1 MDGVPWLICRL
12 MAVPLYIA
20 AITASMLAGAIWR
33 YRQRDM
39 VGMSACLLM
48 AGMGAYMLLH

>member
-1 MDGVPWLICRL
+1 MV
-12 MAVPLYIA
+12 VKLYIA

-39 VGMSACLLM
+39 MGMAACLLM
-48 AGMGAYMLLH
+48 AGMGAYMLWH

>member
-1 MDGVPWLICRL
+1 MQNF
-12 MAVPLYIA
+12 VPLYIA

-33 YRQRDM
+33 YRQRDII
-39 VGMSACLLM
+39 GMAACLLM

>member
-1 MDGVPWLICRL
+1 MHFV
-12 MAVPLYIA
+12 ALYIA

-39 VGMSACLLM
+39 LGAAACFLM
-48 AGMGAYMLLH
+48 AALGACALLL

>member
-1 MDGVPWLICRL
+1 MI
-12 MAVPLYIA
+12 AVPLYIA
-20 AITASMLAGAIWR
+20 AITASVLAGAVWR

-48 AGMGAYMLLH
+48 AGIGAYVLFRELPL

>member
-1 MDGVPWLICRL
+1 MV
-12 MAVPLYIA
+12 ALYIA

-39 VGMSACLLM
+39 LGMAACLLIAALG
-48 AGMGAYMLLH
+48 AGALLLPVR

>member
-1 MDGVPWLICRL
+1 MQLNCCAELHP
-12 MAVPLYIA
+12 AYIA
-20 AITASMLAGAIWR
+20 AITASLLAGALWR

-39 VGMSACLLM
+39 IGIAACLLM

>member
-1 MDGVPWLICRL
+1 
-12 MAVPLYIA
+12 MAVALYIA
-20 AITASMLAGAIWR
+20 AITASMLAGAVWR

-48 AGMGAYMLLH
+48 AGMGLYLLLR